1 MTPSRQA
8 PSADR
13 SAAAAPSLPRALAE
27 PAFVDWIVLTYLS
40 LGLVSI
46 YLGHQTPMREHFLGY
61 LGALWVAYLS
71 LVISYRAFAPGGPH
85 PILDRIYRFGPLVAA
100 CMVYFR
106 MKDAFAILNPRE
118 LDAPLHA
125 IDKAIFGTDLSV
137 WVEPY
142 LTRGIVDWFA
152 FWYWLYFPMVLV
164 GILWAILLAR
174 NPEQRARFAVGTI
187 LCFLVGHVV
196 YTIVPGLGPW
206 HHLADQYRAV
216 QEGGWFFQANWR
228 TYRTGALHDIFP
240 SLHTGVSAWYSIFF
254 VRERKTWRP
263 ARYIAPL
270 VVFITLN
277 VVAATIVLRWH
288 YFVDLL
294 AGVTLAVICDLVSR
308 HVFPRHEAMRARLG
322 VSPRLW

>member
-1 MTPSRQA
+1 MNA
-8 PSADR
+8 PSTDR
-13 SAAAAPSLPRALAE
+13 TTTAPQGAGRTFAE

-40 LGLVSI
+40 LGLVSV
-46 YLGHQTPMREHFLGY
+46 YLGHHTPMREHFLGY

-71 LVISYRAFAPGGPH
+71 IVVAYRAFVPIAPR
-85 PILDRIYRFGPLVAA
+85 PILDRIYRFAPLVAA

-106 MKDAFAILNPRE
+106 MKDVFAIINPRE
-118 LDAPLHA
+118 LDASLHA
-125 IDKAIFGTDLSV
+125 IDRSLFGTDLSV
-137 WVEPY
+137 WIEPY

-174 NPEQRARFAVGTI
+174 DPAQRARFAVGTI

-206 HHLADQYRAV
+206 HYLADQYRGV
-216 QEGGWFFQANWR
+216 QEGGWFFNANWR

-240 SLHTGVSAWYSIFF
+240 SLHTAVSTWYAIFF
-254 VRERKTWRP
+254 VREAKTWRP
-263 ARYIAPL
+263 ARYIAPF
-270 VVFITLN
+270 VVFITIN
-277 VVAATIVLRWH
+277 VVLATLVLRWH

-294 AGVTLAVICDLVSR
+294 AGVILAAACDITAR
-308 HVFPRHEAMRARLG
+308 HALPRYEAWRERLG